1 MDKYFSEL
9 YAKLSPEQL
18 EDYHCAVFM
27 NMEGDF
33 AAAKRV
39 EYYQSKLR
47 LMGKNVKI
55 GCGVK
60 MLNPQYISLG
70 DGVVIEDHCVLM
82 ARSEK
87 GITLAEGARLKYG
100 VYLDTENAE
109 GYITIG
115 KRVYVGTGCCLHA
128 HLGLEIGDE
137 SLLAQNI
144 TITPY
149 SHKFDDPLKTIIS
162 QGGISRK
169 IRIGRDCYLGMNVS
183 VLWSA
188 DIGDGS
194 VIGSGSVVVKPIPP
208 YSVAIG
214 VPAKVIRKRDGS
226 YKK

>member
-9 YAKLSPEQL
+9 YAKLSAEQI
-18 EDYHCAVFM
+18 ENYHCAVFM

-39 EYYQSKLR
+39 EYYQNKLR
-47 LMGKNVKI
+47 FMGKNVKI

-60 MLNPQYISLG
+60 MLNPRNISLG
-70 DGVVIEDHCVLM
+70 DWVIIEDHCVLM

-149 SHKFDDPLKTIIS
+149 SHKFNDPLKTIIS
-162 QGGISRK
+162 QGVFSRK
-169 IRIGRDCYLGMNVS
+169 VSIGRDCYLGMNVY

-226 YKK
+226 CKK